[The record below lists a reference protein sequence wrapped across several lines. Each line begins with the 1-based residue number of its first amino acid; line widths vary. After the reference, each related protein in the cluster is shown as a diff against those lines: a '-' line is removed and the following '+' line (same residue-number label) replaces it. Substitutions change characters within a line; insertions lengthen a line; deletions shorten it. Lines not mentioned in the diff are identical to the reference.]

1 MDNGLNGAQRSRR
14 ALDLDARIAAL
25 FNVDGQVFS
34 AVRENGFCVV
44 SDHGRRLMFYEF
56 QRRSGAFRQRITA
69 AVRLTAY
76 LCLAASLAGC
86 SLASEQLSLPT
97 AISQSAT
104 ETGALPNPKGVG
116 LGDPATPGA
125 VQNHIFEGSGDFTKS
140 PRPQQ
145 GQQQGKAFG
154 AVSGEGVTLNLAGAS
169 IQEAAKAVLGDVM
182 GVNYT
187 VSDKVQGTVTLQT
200 SKPVSKDGILE
211 IFESLLA
218 SSDAALL
225 VDGPVYRVVSREEAF
240 NSGKPMK
247 ERGSLGARAPGVS
260 SEIVPLRYV
269 SATEMERI
277 LKSVAPQ
284 GGVSRVDSAR
294 NLLVLT
300 GTRSDLASM
309 VETVN
314 VFDVDWMRNMSF
326 GIFPI
331 ETGDTEAIAQEL
343 DTVFANDRD
352 SPSKGVVRF
361 VPNARMKAIIV
372 ITSRPEYL
380 KKAEVWIKR
389 IDMAGEAT
397 EKRAYVYNV
406 QYRPVQ
412 ELASLLQKIYSA
424 RDPSRTGALRDAV
437 LGTQQPPIDGP
448 FAGTET
454 PSDPST
460 SRDWTTGPSP
470 LPPSTTAGQAN
481 PNLPGTVPPAG
492 AVSASGTTAAD
503 SGSAFLPAGAVAQA
517 ALAKPAPDDRASG
530 ISIVAD
536 ESNNALVI
544 SATPSEIKR
553 IRQILAQIDVIPVQL
568 LLEATIAEVTLND
581 DLKFGVRWFF
591 EKSGNQFKLT
601 DTLAGGAL
609 GAVAPAF
616 AGFSYFLNLPDAKV
630 ALNALADV
638 TNVNVVSSPSLMVL
652 NNKKAVLQIG
662 DEVPVAT
669 RSAVTVINPDAP
681 IVNSIEF
688 RHTGVLLN
696 ITPRVSDD
704 GRILLE
710 IDQEISD
717 AKATTSSTIDSPT
730 IQQRRIKTTV
740 AVNDGGTIVLAGM
753 MQDRATRAR
762 QQVPLIGDIPLL
774 GNAFKNK
781 DDVISRTELLIA
793 ISPHVVKDN
802 RQVSEIAAEFRDRL
816 NFTTRPQRATQPEH
830 RETLDRIV
838 R

>member
-1 MDNGLNGAQRSRR
+1 M
-14 ALDLDARIAAL
+14 
-25 FNVDGQVFS
+25 
-34 AVRENGFCVV
+34 
-44 SDHGRRLMFYEF
+44 
-56 QRRSGAFRQRITA
+56 
-69 AVRLTAY
+69 
-76 LCLAASLAGC
+76 
-86 SLASEQLSLPT
+86 
-97 AISQSAT
+97 
-104 ETGALPNPKGVG
+104 
-116 LGDPATPGA
+116 
-125 VQNHIFEGSGDFTKS
+125 
-140 PRPQQ
+140 
-145 GQQQGKAFG
+145 
-154 AVSGEGVTLNLAGAS
+154 SGEGVTLNLVGAS
-169 IQEAAKAVLGDVM
+169 IPEAAKAVLGDVL
-182 GVNYT
+182 GFSYT
-187 VSDKVQGTVTLQT
+187 VSDKVQGSVTLQT

-211 IFESLLA
+211 IFESVLA
-218 SSDAALL
+218 SNDAAIL

-240 NSGKPMK
+240 NSGKPIK
-247 ERGSLGARAPGVS
+247 ERGSVGPRSAGVS
-260 SEIVPLRYV
+260 TEIVPLTYV
-269 SATEMERI
+269 SAVEMERM

-284 GGVSRVDSAR
+284 GVVSRVDSAR

-300 GTRSDLASM
+300 GSRADLASM
-309 VETVN
+309 SETVS

-331 ETGDTEAIAQEL
+331 ETSDTVAIAQEL
-343 DTVFANDRD
+343 DTIFANDRD
-352 SPSKGVVRF
+352 SPSKGIVRF
-361 VPNARMKAIIV
+361 VPNARMKAIVV

-380 KKAEVWIKR
+380 KKAETWIKR
-389 IDMAGEAT
+389 IDLAGEAT
-397 EKRAYVYNV
+397 EKRAFVYNV

-412 ELASLLQKIYSA
+412 ELATLLQKIYSSKEQGRA
-424 RDPSRTGALRDAV
+424 GSALRDTAT
-437 LGTQQPPIDGP
+437 LGSPSGGIDGP
-448 FAGTET
+448 FGLADT
-454 PSDPST
+454 PSDQGH

-470 LPPSTTAGQAN
+470 LPPASPTPQPGAQPGQ
-481 PNLPGTVPPAG
+481 GTPAPPAAG
-492 AVSASGTTAAD
+492 GTQDQSGNTA
-503 SGSAFLPAGAVAQA
+503 AFLPQDAVSDPARLAQ
-517 ALAKPAPDDRASG
+517 LPPDDRNSG

-553 IRQILAQIDVIPVQL
+553 IRQILSQIDIIPPQL

-591 EKSGNQFKLT
+591 EKAGNQFKLT
-601 DTLAGGAL
+601 DTLAGSGI

-616 AGFSYFLNLPDAKV
+616 AGFSYFLNLPSAKV

-688 RHTGVLLN
+688 RHTGVLLS

-717 AKATTSSTIDSPT
+717 AKATTSSTIDLPT

-753 MQDRATRAR
+753 MQDRATRTR
-762 QQVPLIGDIPLL
+762 QQVPLIGDIPLI

-781 DDVISRTELLIA
+781 DDEVKRTELLIA

-802 RQVSEIAAEFRDRL
+802 SQVGEIAAEFRDRL
-816 NFTTRPQRATQPEH
+816 NFNTRPQRATPPDH
-830 RETLDRIV
+830 RETVDRIL

>member
-1 MDNGLNGAQRSRR
+1 MDNALIGASEPRR
-14 ALDLDARIAAL
+14 RLDFSARIAAL
-25 FNVDGQVFS
+25 SKRAGGPNRRDLSRS
-34 AVRENGFCVV
+34 AYVV
-44 SDHGRRLMFYEF
+44 SEHGDRLMFNRF
-56 QRRSGAFRQRITA
+56 QKLSAPARQPALRTARAVALLCAAA
-69 AVRLTAY
+69 AVSA
-76 LCLAASLAGC
+76 C

-97 AISQSAT
+97 SIVGSDAQ
-104 ETGALPNPKGVG
+104 TGSLPNPKGVA
-116 LGDPATPGA
+116 LGEAASPGA
-125 VQNHIFEGSGDFTKS
+125 TQNQLYPGSADFNKT
-140 PRPQQ
+140 PRPQA
-145 GQQQGKAFG
+145 QQQGKAFSG
-154 AVSGEGVTLNLAGAS
+154 VSGDGVTLNLAGAS
-169 IQEAAKAVLGDVM
+169 VAEAAKAVLGDVL

-187 VSDKVQGTVTLQT
+187 VSDKVQGSVTLQT
-200 SKPVSKDGILE
+200 SKPVSKDGVLE
-211 IFESLLA
+211 IFESVLA
-218 SSDAALL
+218 SSDAAIL
-225 VDGPVYRVVSREEAF
+225 VDGAVYRVVSREEAF
-240 NSGKPMK
+240 NSGKPMR
-247 ERGSLGARAPGVS
+247 ERGALGARTPGMS
-260 SEIVPLRYV
+260 TEIVPLKYV
-269 SATEMERI
+269 SAVEMERI

-284 GGVSRVDSAR
+284 GVVARIDSAR

-300 GTRSDLASM
+300 GTRSDLTSM

-331 ETGDTEAIAQEL
+331 ETSDTEAIAQEL
-343 DTVFANDRD
+343 DTIFANDRD

-361 VPNARMKAIIV
+361 VPNARMKSIVV

-380 KKAEVWIKR
+380 KKAETWIKR
-389 IDMAGEAT
+389 IDMAGAAT
-397 EKRAYVYNV
+397 EKRAFVYNV

-412 ELASLLQKIYSA
+412 ELASLLQKIYS
-424 RDPSRTGALRDAV
+424 SKEQGRTGALRETTLGVNAV
-437 LGTQQPPIDGP
+437 AIDGP
-448 FAGTET
+448 FAGTDT
-454 PSDPST
+454 PTDPPH

-470 LPPSTTAGQAN
+470 LPPAADAAKS
-481 PNLPGTVPPAG
+481 GTVPAPAD
-492 AVSASGTTAAD
+492 TAA
-503 SGSAFLPAGAVAQA
+503 SVAAATTTGQAGGTALLPAEAVANTA
-517 ALAKPAPDDRASG
+517 PMSELPPDDRSSG

-536 ESNNALVI
+536 DSNNALVI

-553 IRQILAQIDVIPVQL
+553 IRQILTQIDVIPVQL

-591 EKSGNQFKLT
+591 EKSGNEFKLT
-601 DTLAGGAL
+601 DTLADKAI

-616 AGFSYFLNLPDAKV
+616 AGFSYFLNLPSAKV
-630 ALNALADV
+630 ALNALADI

-652 NNKKAVLQIG
+652 NNKRAVLQIG

-717 AKATTSSTIDSPT
+717 AKSTTSSTIDSPT

-753 MQDRATRAR
+753 MQDKATRTR

-781 DDVISRTELLIA
+781 DDAITRTELLIA
-793 ISPHVVKDN
+793 ISPHIVKDN

-816 NFTTRPQRATQPEH
+816 NFNTRPQRATPPDH
-830 RETLDRIV
+830 RETFDRIS

>member
-1 MDNGLNGAQRSRR
+1 MFNELQLRPEQLRERSRAVAR
-14 ALDLDARIAAL
+14 LLGGALL
-25 FNVDGQVFS
+25 
-34 AVRENGFCVV
+34 AV
-44 SDHGRRLMFYEF
+44 
-56 QRRSGAFRQRITA
+56 A
-69 AVRLTAY
+69 
-76 LCLAASLAGC
+76 LAAC
-86 SLASEQLSLPT
+86 TLASEQLALPT
-97 AISQSAT
+97 PIGPSAT
-104 ETGALPNPKGVG
+104 ETGAIVKPNGVP
-116 LGDPATPGA
+116 LGDPAAAGA
-125 VQNHIFEGSGDFTKS
+125 GRSHIYEGSADYTKS
-140 PRPQQ
+140 PRPPQ
-145 GQQQGKAFG
+145 GRAFG
-154 AVSGEGVTLNLAGAS
+154 AVSGDGVTLNLVGAS
-169 IQEAAKAVLGDVM
+169 IPEAAKAVLGDVM

-187 VSDKVQGTVTLQT
+187 VSDKIQGSVTLQT
-200 SKPVSKDGILE
+200 AKPVSKDGILE
-211 IFESLLA
+211 IFESVLA
-218 SSDAALL
+218 SNDAAIL
-225 VDGPVYRVVSREEAF
+225 VEGSTYRVVSREEAF
-240 NSGKPMK
+240 NSGKPIK
-247 ERGSLGARAPGVS
+247 ERGSLGARAAGVS
-260 SEIVPLRYV
+260 TEIVPLQYV
-269 SATEMERI
+269 SALEMERI

-284 GGVSRVDSAR
+284 GLVSRVDSAR

-300 GTRSDLASM
+300 GSRADLASM
-309 VETVN
+309 SETVS

-331 ETGDTEAIAQEL
+331 ETSDTVAIAQEL
-343 DTVFANDRD
+343 DTIFANDKD
-352 SPSKGVVRF
+352 SPSKGIIRF
-361 VPNARMKAIIV
+361 VPNARMKAIVAIS
-372 ITSRPEYL
+372 SRPEYL

-397 EKRAYVYNV
+397 EKRAFVYNV

-412 ELASLLQKIYSA
+412 ELAALLQKVYVA
-424 RDPSRTGALRDAV
+424 RDPSRQVALRDTT
-437 LGTQQPPIDGP
+437 LGGPGGAIEGP
-448 FAGTET
+448 FTGTEL
-454 PSDPST
+454 PSDPSR
-460 SRDWTTGPSP
+460 SREITGPSP
-470 LPPSTTAGQAN
+470 IP
-481 PNLPGTVPPAG
+481 PPAAVAG
-492 AVSASGTTAAD
+492 AGTPVGPASATDPLNGTAL
-503 SGSAFLPAGAVAQA
+503 LPADAVANA
-517 ALAKPAPDDRASG
+517 PLAKLPPDDRSNG

-536 ESNNALVI
+536 DSNNSLVI

-553 IRQILAQIDVIPVQL
+553 IRQILSQIDVVPVQL

-591 EKSGNQFKLT
+591 EKSGNEFRLT
-601 DTLAGGAL
+601 DTLANGAI

-616 AGFSYFLNLPDAKV
+616 AGFSYFLNLPSAKV
-630 ALNALADV
+630 ALNALADI

-652 NNKKAVLQIG
+652 NNKRAVLQIG

-753 MQDRATRAR
+753 MQDRATRTR
-762 QQVPLIGDIPLL
+762 QQVPLVGDIPFI

-781 DDVISRTELLIA
+781 DDRVERTELLIA

-816 NFTTRPQRATQPEH
+816 NFSTRPQRATPPEH
-830 RETLDRIV
+830 RETVDRIL

>member
-1 MDNGLNGAQRSRR
+1 
-14 ALDLDARIAAL
+14 
-25 FNVDGQVFS
+25 
-34 AVRENGFCVV
+34 
-44 SDHGRRLMFYEF
+44 MFYGF
-56 QRRSGAFRQRITA
+56 QRQSGIFRQRVLASARA
-69 AVRLTAY
+69 AFLLSV
-76 LCLAASLAGC
+76 AAGVAAC

-97 AISQSAT
+97 PIGSSVND
-104 ETGALPNPKGVG
+104 TGSLPNPKGVA
-116 LGDPATPGA
+116 LGDPASPGA
-125 VQNHIFEGSGDFTKS
+125 TQNHIYEGSADFTKS
-140 PRPQQ
+140 LRP
-145 GQQQGKAFG
+145 QQGKAFG
-154 AVSGEGVTLNLAGAS
+154 GVSGEGVTLNLVGAS
-169 IQEAAKAVLGDVM
+169 IPEAAKAVLGDVM
-182 GVNYT
+182 GVTFT
-187 VSDKVQGTVTLQT
+187 VSDKVQGAVTLQT
-200 SKPVSKDGILE
+200 TKPVSKDGILE
-211 IFESLLA
+211 VFESVLA
-218 SSDAALL
+218 SNDAAIL
-225 VDGPVYRVVSREEAF
+225 VDGSVYRVVSREEAF

-247 ERGSLGARAPGVS
+247 ERGSLGPRSAGVS
-260 SEIVPLRYV
+260 TEIVPLTYV
-269 SATEMERI
+269 SAVEMERM

-284 GGVSRVDSAR
+284 GVVARVDSAR
-294 NLLVLT
+294 NLLILT
-300 GTRSDLASM
+300 GTRADLASM
-309 VETVN
+309 SETVN

-331 ETGDTEAIAQEL
+331 ETSDTEAIAQEL
-343 DTVFANDRD
+343 DTIFANDRD
-352 SPSKGVVRF
+352 SPSKGIVRF
-361 VPNARMKAIIV
+361 VPNARMKAIVV

-389 IDMAGEAT
+389 IDLAGEAT
-397 EKRAYVYNV
+397 EKRAFVYNV

-412 ELASLLQKIYSA
+412 ELAALLQKIYSSKEQG
-424 RDPSRTGALRDAV
+424 RPSTLRDTS
-437 LGTQQPPIDGP
+437 LGASTGGIDGP
-448 FAGTET
+448 FSGTEA
-454 PSDPST
+454 PSDPSH

-470 LPPSTTAGQAN
+470 LPPTPDRPKPGALPGLGSPAASPAASTTDQAG
-481 PNLPGTVPPAG
+481 GTAL
-492 AVSASGTTAAD
+492 
-503 SGSAFLPAGAVAQA
+503 LPADAVANA
-517 ALAKPAPDDRASG
+517 APLAQLPPDDRASG

-553 IRQILAQIDVIPVQL
+553 IRQILTQIDVIPAQL

-591 EKSGNQFKLT
+591 EKGGNQFKLT
-601 DTLAGGAL
+601 DTLANNAI

-616 AGFSYFLNLPDAKV
+616 AGFSYFLNMPSAKV

-652 NNKKAVLQIG
+652 NNKRAVLQIG

-753 MQDRATRAR
+753 MQDKATRTR
-762 QQVPLIGDIPLL
+762 QQVPLIGDIPLI

-781 DDVISRTELLIA
+781 DDAITRTELLIA
-793 ISPHVVKDN
+793 ISPHIVKDN
-802 RQVSEIAAEFRDRL
+802 HQVNEIAAEFRDRL
-816 NFTTRPQRATQPEH
+816 NFNTRAQRATPPDH
-830 RETLDRIV
+830 REAVDRIV

>member
-1 MDNGLNGAQRSRR
+1 MLIGSRK
-14 ALDLDARIAAL
+14 
-25 FNVDGQVFS
+25 
-34 AVRENGFCVV
+34 
-44 SDHGRRLMFYEF
+44 
-56 QRRSGAFRQRITA
+56 RSGPFRQRCKKA
-69 AVRLTAY
+69 ARTIAAA
-76 LCLAASLAGC
+76 CLAATIGAC
-86 SLASEQLSLPT
+86 SLASEQLALPT
-97 AISQSAT
+97 PIGPSGT
-104 ETGALPNPKGVG
+104 ETGTLPNPRGVA
-116 LGDPATPGA
+116 LGDPATAGA
-125 VQNHIFEGSGDFTKS
+125 NRSHTYEGGADFTKS
-140 PRPQQ
+140 PGRPQAR
-145 GQQQGKAFG
+145 AFG
-154 AVSGEGVTLNLAGAS
+154 AVSGEGVTLNLVGAS
-169 IQEAAKAVLGDVM
+169 IPEAAKAVLGDVM

-187 VSDKVQGTVTLQT
+187 VSDKVQGSVTLQT
-200 SKPVSKDGILE
+200 AKPVSKDGILE
-211 IFESLLA
+211 IFESVLA

-225 VDGPVYRVVSREEAF
+225 VDGGVYRVVSREEAF
-240 NSGKPMK
+240 NSGKPLR
-247 ERGSLGARAPGVS
+247 ENGSLAKRTPGMS

-269 SATEMERI
+269 SAVEMERI

-284 GGVSRVDSAR
+284 GVIARVDSAR
-294 NLLVLT
+294 NLLILT

-309 VETVN
+309 IETVN

-352 SPSKGVVRF
+352 SPSKGIVRF
-361 VPNARMKAIIV
+361 IPNARMKAIVV

-412 ELASLLQKIYSA
+412 ELAQLLQKIYTA
-424 RDPSRTGALRDAV
+424 RDPSRTVQVRDTTLSAAA
-437 LGTQQPPIDGP
+437 PIDGP
-448 FAGTET
+448 FAGTEV
-454 PSDPST
+454 PADPAT
-460 SRDWTTGPSP
+460 SRAWTTGPSP
-470 LPPSTTAGQAN
+470 VPQPLAATSTQRTISTSTSGPVAAAAPGMLP
-481 PNLPGTVPPAG
+481 
-492 AVSASGTTAAD
+492 AAD
-503 SGSAFLPAGAVAQA
+503 SATPTLLPAD
-517 ALAKPAPDDRASG
+517 ALAAAGLARPILDDRNDG

-536 ESNNALVI
+536 EGNNALVI

-553 IRQILAQIDVIPVQL
+553 IRQILSQIDVIPVQL

-591 EKSGNQFKLT
+591 EKSGNEFKLT
-601 DTLAGGAL
+601 DTLATGAI
-609 GAVAPAF
+609 GAIAPAF
-616 AGFSYFLNLPDAKV
+616 AGFSYFLNMPNAKV
-630 ALNALADV
+630 ALNALADI

-652 NNKKAVLQIG
+652 NNKRAILQIG

-740 AVNDGGTIVLAGM
+740 AVNDGGTVVLAGM
-753 MQDRATRAR
+753 MQDRATRTR
-762 QQVPLIGDIPLL
+762 QQVPLIGDIPII

-781 DDVISRTELLIA
+781 DDAITRTELLIA

-802 RQVSEIAAEFRDRL
+802 RQTNEIAAEFRDRL
-816 NFTTRPQRATQPEH
+816 NFNTRPQRATPPEH
-830 RETLDRIV
+830 RETLDRIA

>member
-1 MDNGLNGAQRSRR
+1 
-14 ALDLDARIAAL
+14 
-25 FNVDGQVFS
+25 
-34 AVRENGFCVV
+34 
-44 SDHGRRLMFYEF
+44 MFDEVH
-56 QRRSGAFRQRITA
+56 RRSGDFRQRSMVFARMLA
-69 AVRLTAY
+69 A
-76 LCLAASLAGC
+76 LCLAATLAAC
-86 SLASEQLSLPT
+86 SLASEQLALPTPIGRSATQTGSLPN
-97 AISQSAT
+97 A
-104 ETGALPNPKGVG
+104 KGVA
-116 LGDPATPGA
+116 LGDPATSGA
-125 VQNHIFEGSGDFTKS
+125 SQNHTYEGGADFTNS
-140 PRPQQ
+140 PSRQQ
-145 GQQQGKAFG
+145 SKAFG

-187 VSDKVQGTVTLQT
+187 VSDKVQGSVTLQT

-211 IFESLLA
+211 IFESVLA
-218 SSDAALL
+218 SSDAALI
-225 VDGPVYRVVSREEAF
+225 VDGGVYRVVSREEAF
-240 NSGKPMK
+240 NSGKPMT
-247 ERGSLGARAPGVS
+247 ERGGLGAKTPGMS
-260 SEIVPLRYV
+260 TQIVPLRYV
-269 SATEMERI
+269 AAVEMERI

-284 GGVSRVDSAR
+284 GVVARVDSAR

-300 GTRSDLASM
+300 GTRSDLTSM

-352 SPSKGVVRF
+352 SPSKGIVRF

-412 ELASLLQKIYSA
+412 ELASLLQKVYAAKEPNRPVQI
-424 RDPSRTGALRDAV
+424 RETTLGA
-437 LGTQQPPIDGP
+437 GTSPIEGP
-448 FAGTET
+448 FAGTDT
-454 PSDPST
+454 PSDPT
-460 SRDWTTGPSP
+460 HSRDWTTGPSP
-470 LPPSTTAGQAN
+470 NPPAPAVSQPRPGAAT
-481 PNLPGTVPPAG
+481 LPG
-492 AVSASGTTAAD
+492 AV
-503 SGSAFLPAGAVAQA
+503 GSAAPGADGANGGNALLPAEAVAEA
-517 ALAKPAPDDRASG
+517 SLARLPPDDRADG

-536 ESNNALVI
+536 DSNNALVI

-553 IRQILAQIDVIPVQL
+553 IRQILSQIDVIPAQL

-591 EKSGNQFKLT
+591 EKSDNQFKLT
-601 DTLAGGAL
+601 DTLAGGAI

-616 AGFSYFLNLPDAKV
+616 AGFSYFLNMPNAKV
-630 ALNALADV
+630 ALNALADI
-638 TNVNVVSSPSLMVL
+638 TNVNVVASPSLMVL
-652 NNKKAVLQIG
+652 NNKRAVLQIG

-740 AVNDGGTIVLAGM
+740 AVNDGGTVVLAGM
-753 MQDRATRAR
+753 MQDKATRTR
-762 QQVPLIGDIPLL
+762 QQVPLIGDIPFI

-781 DDVISRTELLIA
+781 DDAITRTELLIA
-793 ISPHVVKDN
+793 ISPHIVKDN
-802 RQVSEIAAEFRDRL
+802 HQVGEIAAEFRDRL
-816 NFTTRPQRATQPEH
+816 NFTTRPQRATPPEH

>member
-1 MDNGLNGAQRSRR
+1 MFYGFQRRTGTFRHRTLAAGR
-14 ALDLDARIAAL
+14 AVAVLSIAAL
-25 FNVDGQVFS
+25 
-34 AVRENGFCVV
+34 
-44 SDHGRRLMFYEF
+44 
-56 QRRSGAFRQRITA
+56 A
-69 AVRLTAY
+69 AA
-76 LCLAASLAGC
+76 C

-97 AISQSAT
+97 PIGQSTLAT
-104 ETGALPNPKGVG
+104 GSLPNPKGVP
-116 LGDPATPGA
+116 LGDPASPGA
-125 VQNHIFEGSGDFTKS
+125 NQNQIYQGSADFTKS
-140 PRPQQ
+140 PHP
-145 GQQQGKAFG
+145 QQGKAFG
-154 AVSGEGVTLNLAGAS
+154 GVTGEGVTLNLVGAS
-169 IQEAAKAVLGDVM
+169 IPEAAKAVLGDVM
-182 GVNYT
+182 GVSYT
-187 VSDKVQGTVTLQT
+187 VSDKVQGAVTLQT
-200 SKPVSKDGILE
+200 SKPIGKDGILE
-211 IFESLLA
+211 IFESVLA
-218 SSDAALL
+218 SNDAAIL
-225 VDGPVYRVVSREEAF
+225 VDGSVYRVVSREEAF

-247 ERGSLGARAPGVS
+247 ERGSLGGRAVGVS
-260 SEIVPLRYV
+260 SEIVPLTYV
-269 SATEMERI
+269 SAVEMERM

-284 GGVSRVDSAR
+284 GVVSRVDSAR

-309 VETVN
+309 AETVT

-331 ETGDTEAIAQEL
+331 ETSDTVAIAQEL
-343 DTVFANDRD
+343 DTIFANDRD
-352 SPSKGVVRF
+352 SPSKGIVRF
-361 VPNARMKAIIV
+361 VPNARMKAIVV
-372 ITSRPEYL
+372 ISSRPEYL
-380 KKAEVWIKR
+380 KKAETWIKR
-389 IDMAGEAT
+389 IDLAGEAT
-397 EKRAYVYNV
+397 EKRAFVYNV

-412 ELASLLQKIYSA
+412 ELASLLQKVYST
-424 RDPSRTGALRDAV
+424 REPGRSVSLRDTT
-437 LGTQQPPIDGP
+437 LGSTAGLPGGGIEGP
-448 FAGTET
+448 FGGSDA
-454 PSDPST
+454 PSDPSH

-470 LPPSTTAGQAN
+470 LPPAPTPGGVSGPGASTAPPGAARTDQTTAG
-481 PNLPGTVPPAG
+481 GT
-492 AVSASGTTAAD
+492 SL
-503 SGSAFLPAGAVAQA
+503 LPADAIAPAAPLAQ
-517 ALAKPAPDDRASG
+517 LPPDDRASG

-553 IRQILAQIDVIPVQL
+553 IRQILTQIDVIPPQL

-591 EKSGNQFKLT
+591 EKAGNQFKLT
-601 DTLAGGAL
+601 DTLANNAI

-616 AGFSYFLNLPDAKV
+616 AGFSYFLNLPSAKV

-688 RHTGVLLN
+688 RHTGVLLS
-696 ITPRVSDD
+696 ITPRVSED

-740 AVNDGGTIVLAGM
+740 AVNDGGTIVLAGL
-753 MQDRATRAR
+753 MQDKATRTR
-762 QQVPLIGDIPLL
+762 QQVPLIGDIPLI

-781 DDVISRTELLIA
+781 DDAITRTELLIA

-802 RQVSEIAAEFRDRL
+802 NQVGEIAAEFRDRL
-816 NFTTRPQRATQPEH
+816 NFNTRPQRATPPEP

>member
-1 MDNGLNGAQRSRR
+1 VL
-14 ALDLDARIAAL
+14 
-25 FNVDGQVFS
+25 
-34 AVRENGFCVV
+34 E
-44 SDHGRRLMFYEF
+44 HGDRLMLYKFHSRF
-56 QRRSGAFRQRITA
+56 RGFRQPTGKAARAVAGLCTA
-69 AVRLTAY
+69 AIVSA
-76 LCLAASLAGC
+76 C

-97 AISQSAT
+97 AIGPSST
-104 ETGALPNPKGVG
+104 ETGSLPNPKGVA

-125 VQNHIFEGSGDFTKS
+125 AQSQIYQGSADYTKS
-140 PRPQQ
+140 PRPQA
-145 GQQQGKAFG
+145 QQQGRAFG
-154 AVSGEGVTLNLAGAS
+154 GVSGEGVTLNLAGAS
-169 IQEAAKAVLGDVM
+169 VAEAAKAVLGDVL

-187 VSDKVQGTVTLQT
+187 VSDKVQGSVTLQT
-200 SKPVSKDGILE
+200 SKPVSKDGVLE
-211 IFESLLA
+211 IFESVLA
-218 SSDAALL
+218 SSDAAIL
-225 VDGPVYRVVSREEAF
+225 VDGPVYRIVSREEAF
-240 NSGKPMK
+240 NSGKPMT
-247 ERGSLGARAPGVS
+247 ERGGLGPRAPGMS

-284 GGVSRVDSAR
+284 GMVARVDSAR

-300 GTRSDLASM
+300 GTRSDLSSM
-309 VETVN
+309 IETVN

-331 ETGDTEAIAQEL
+331 ETSDTEAIAQEL
-343 DTVFANDRD
+343 DTIFANDRD

-361 VPNARMKAIIV
+361 VPNARMKAIVV

-380 KKAEVWIKR
+380 KKAETWIKR

-397 EKRAYVYNV
+397 EKRAFVYNV

-412 ELASLLQKIYSA
+412 ELAALLQKIYVA
-424 RDPSRTGALRDAV
+424 KDPNRTGSLRETT
-437 LGTQQPPIDGP
+437 LGAGPNPIEGP
-448 FAGTET
+448 FAGTDA
-454 PSDPST
+454 PSDPSH
-460 SRDWTTGPSP
+460 SRDWTTGAAPIP
-470 LPPSTTAGQAN
+470 LAPVAN
-481 PNLPGTVPPAG
+481 QTRPGTSGVAGGAFPAPVPQ
-492 AVSASGTTAAD
+492 
-503 SGSAFLPAGAVAQA
+503 GSEQGVGGGPSLLPADAVAGGM
-517 ALAKPAPDDRASG
+517 LAKPVLDDRASG

-553 IRQILAQIDVIPVQL
+553 IRQILTQIDVIPAQVMI
-568 LLEATIAEVTLND
+568 EATIAEVTLND
-581 DLKFGVRWFF
+581 DLKFGLRWFF
-591 EKSGNQFKLT
+591 EKGGSEFKLS
-601 DTLAGGAL
+601 DTLAGGAI
-609 GAVAPAF
+609 GAIAPAF
-616 AGFSYFLNLPDAKV
+616 AGFSYFLNTPNAKV
-630 ALNALADV
+630 VLNALADV

-652 NNKKAVLQIG
+652 NNKKAVLQVG

-669 RSAVTVINPDAP
+669 RSAVTVDNPDAP

-740 AVNDGGTIVLAGM
+740 AVNDGGSVVLAGM
-753 MQDRATRAR
+753 MQDKATRTR

-793 ISPHVVKDN
+793 ITPHIVKDN
-802 RQVSEIAAEFRDRL
+802 HQIGEIAAEFRDRL
-816 NFTTRPQRATQPEH
+816 NFNTRPQRATPPDH
-830 RETLDRIV
+830 RETFDRIS

>member
-1 MDNGLNGAQRSRR
+1 MLNDFAKRSGGLRQRSLLAVPR
-14 ALDLDARIAAL
+14 AT
-25 FNVDGQVFS
+25 V
-34 AVRENGFCVV
+34 
-44 SDHGRRLMFYEF
+44 
-56 QRRSGAFRQRITA
+56 
-69 AVRLTAY
+69 
-76 LCLAASLAGC
+76 LCLAAMVAAC
-86 SLASEQLSLPT
+86 SLASEQLALPT
-97 AISQSAT
+97 PIGPIGPIGQSAT
-104 ETGALPNPKGVG
+104 ETGTLPNPKGVA
-116 LGDPATPGA
+116 LGDPASPGA
-125 VQNHIFEGSGDFTKS
+125 TQNHIYQGGADFTKAPS
-140 PRPQQ
+140 AQQ
-145 GQQQGKAFG
+145 GRAFG
-154 AVSGEGVTLNLAGAS
+154 AVSGDGVTLNLVGAS
-169 IQEAAKAVLGDVM
+169 IPEAAKAVLGDVL
-182 GVNYT
+182 GVTYT
-187 VSDKVQGTVTLQT
+187 VSDKVQGSVTLQT

-211 IFESLLA
+211 IFESVLA
-218 SSDAALL
+218 SSDAAIL
-225 VDGPVYRVVSREEAF
+225 VDGPVYRIVSRDEAF
-240 NSGKPMK
+240 NSGKPLK
-247 ERGSLGARAPGVS
+247 ERGSIGPRPAGVS
-260 SEIVPLRYV
+260 TEIVPLRFV
-269 SATEMERI
+269 AAVEMERI

-284 GGVSRVDSAR
+284 GVVARVDSAR

-309 VETVN
+309 AETVN

-331 ETGDTEAIAQEL
+331 ETSDTEAIAQEL
-343 DTVFANDRD
+343 DTIFANDQD
-352 SPSKGVVRF
+352 SPSKGIVRF
-361 VPNARMKAIIV
+361 VPNARMKAIVV

-389 IDMAGEAT
+389 IDLAGEAT
-397 EKRAYVYNV
+397 EKRAFVYNV

-412 ELASLLQKIYSA
+412 ELAVLLQKIYVA
-424 RDPSRTGALRDAV
+424 KDPSRTVALRDTT
-437 LGTQQPPIDGP
+437 LGTPTIPIEGP
-448 FAGTET
+448 FTGTDT
-454 PSDPST
+454 PSDPAH

-470 LPPSTTAGQAN
+470 T
-481 PNLPGTVPPAG
+481 PPAPAAPLTPG
-492 AVSASGTTAAD
+492 ADRSGQPTGAGAAA
-503 SGSAFLPAGAVAQA
+503 GNPGAGAEQTFLPATAVAGA
-517 ALAKPAPDDRASG
+517 ATLARLPPDDRADG

-536 ESNNALVI
+536 EANNSLVI

-553 IRQILAQIDVIPVQL
+553 IRQILTQIDVIPTQL

-591 EKSGNQFKLT
+591 EKGGNQFKLT
-601 DTLAGGAL
+601 DTLGPGGAI

-616 AGFSYFLNLPDAKV
+616 AGFSYFLNMPSAKV

-652 NNKKAVLQIG
+652 NNKRAVLQIG

-669 RSAVTVINPDAP
+669 RSAVTVAAPDAP

-753 MQDRATRAR
+753 MQDKATRTR
-762 QQVPLIGDIPLL
+762 QQVPLIGDIPLI

-781 DDVISRTELLIA
+781 DDAVVRTELLIA

-816 NFTTRPQRATQPEH
+816 NFTTRPQRATPPEH
-830 RETLDRIV
+830 RETLDRIL